1 MKILFIGDGQLGQM
15 LGASAISHGHEC
27 LLFSTRSNTV
37 KPLSAQ
43 IDLQL
48 SLADAIDWADVVSW
62 EHEDIPADI
71 LAAAHDKFLMD
82 PARIKSLTDRRAEK
96 KLFDDCRVPTSPW
109 QTYNNADELEKILN
123 QAEQPLVLKAARG
136 GYDGKGQ
143 WRFRL
148 VDDPATLAEQAGH
161 APGIAEHM
169 IPFQREVSLVGAR
182 SKDGSICCY
191 PLITNVHDRGILS
204 YSLGAIDPV
213 DERLQN
219 LAEECFRKLTDA
231 LHYVGVLAIEFFVVG
246 EGDDAQLLVNEIAP
260 RVHNSGHWTMT
271 GANSS
276 QFDLHIRALTGIPLP
291 LLRLEPTLMINVIGA
306 DQIPAGL
313 WHHADTDCHWYNK
326 EARPGRKV
334 GHVNIRT
341 ANRDTA
347 LTWVSQ
353 WAEKLQVL
361 AD

>member
-27 LLFSTRSNTV
+27 LLFSTRTHTV

-43 IDLQL
+43 LDLQL
-48 SLADAIDWADVVSW
+48 TLAEAIAWADVVSW

-71 LAAAHDKFLMD
+71 IAAAHDKFLMD

-96 KLFDDCRVPTSPW
+96 KLFDDCRVPTAPW
-109 QTYNNADELEKILN
+109 KIYHNQDELQKILE
-123 QAEQPLVLKAARG
+123 QTDQPLVLKSARG

-143 WRFRL
+143 WRFRS
-148 VDDPATLAEQAGH
+148 VDEPAAVAAEAGQE
-161 APGIAEHM
+161 PGIAEHL

-191 PLITNVHDRGILS
+191 PLMTNVHDQGILS

-213 DERLQN
+213 SDALQQQ
-219 LAEECFRKLTDA
+219 AEACFKRLTDA
-231 LHYVGVLAIEFFVVG
+231 LNYVGVLAIEFFVVEEHG
-246 EGDDAQLLVNEIAP
+246 ETRILVNEIAP

-276 QFDLHIRALTGIPLP
+276 QFDLHIRALTGMPLP
-291 LLRLEPTLMINVIGA
+291 LLRLEPTLMINVIGV

-341 ANRDTA
+341 QNRDTA
-347 LTWVSQ
+347 INWVNQ
-353 WAEKLQVL
+353 WADKLQVL

>member
-15 LGASAISHGHEC
+15 LGASGIGHGHEC
-27 LLFSTRSNTV
+27 LLFSTRTNTV

-43 IDLQL
+43 LDLSM
-48 SLADAIDWADVVSW
+48 SLTDAIAWADVVSW
-62 EHEDIPADI
+62 EHEDIPVDI

-96 KLFDDCRVPTSPW
+96 KLFDDCRVATAPW
-109 QTYNNADELEKILN
+109 QTYNNADELHKLLN
-123 QAEQPLVLKAARG
+123 LAEQPLVLKSARG

-143 WRFRL
+143 WRYSMAN
-148 VDDPATLAEQAGH
+148 DAAELAQQAGQ

-169 IPFQREVSLVGAR
+169 IPFEREVSLVGAR

-191 PLITNVHDRGILS
+191 PLITNVHDKGILS

-213 DERLQN
+213 DNELQQQ
-219 LAEECFRKLTDA
+219 AEEAFRRLTDA
-231 LHYVGVLAIEFFVVG
+231 LNYVGVLAIEFFVVSEDG
-246 EGDDAQLLVNEIAP
+246 QTNLLVNEIAP

-271 GANSS
+271 GANCS
-276 QFDLHIRALTGIPLP
+276 QFDLHIRALAGMPLP
-291 LLRLEPTLMINVIGA
+291 LLRLEPTLMLNVIGA
-306 DQIPAGL
+306 EQIPAGL
-313 WHHADTDCHWYNK
+313 WHHPDTQCHWYNK
-326 EARPGRKV
+326 EPRPGRKV

-347 LTWVSQ
+347 LKWVAQ

>member
-15 LGASAISHGHEC
+15 LGASGISHGHEC

-43 IDLQL
+43 LDLSM
-48 SLADAIDWADVVSW
+48 SLAEAIAWADVVSW

-71 LAAAHDKFLMD
+71 IAAAHDKFLMD

-96 KLFDDCRVPTSPW
+96 KLFDDCQVPTSPW
-109 QTYNNADELEKILN
+109 QTYHNADELTKILQ

-143 WRFRL
+143 WRFG
-148 VDDPATLAEQAGH
+148 VADEVAEVAAAAGQ
-161 APGIAEHM
+161 APGIAEQM
-169 IPFQREVSLVGAR
+169 IAFEREVSLVGAR

-191 PLITNVHDRGILS
+191 PLITNVHERGILS

-213 DERLQN
+213 SDALQQQ
-219 LAEECFRKLTDA
+219 AEACFKRLTDA
-231 LHYVGVLAIEFFVVG
+231 LNYVGVLAIEFFVV
-246 EGDDAQLLVNEIAP
+246 EEQQQTKLLVNEIAP

-276 QFDLHIRALTGIPLP
+276 QFDLHIRALTGMPLP
-291 LLRLEPTLMINVIGA
+291 LLRLTPTLMLNVIGA
-306 DQIPAGL
+306 EQIPAGL

-347 LTWVSQ
+347 QQWVSQ
-353 WAEKLQVL
+353 WAHKLQVL